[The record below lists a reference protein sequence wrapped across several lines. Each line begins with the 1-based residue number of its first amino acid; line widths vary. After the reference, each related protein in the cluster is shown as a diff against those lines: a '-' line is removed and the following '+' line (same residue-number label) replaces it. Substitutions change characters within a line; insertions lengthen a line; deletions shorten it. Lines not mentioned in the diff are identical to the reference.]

1 MTRKQIDAAR
11 ELRLWIGQILVPAA
25 AVVVMVPEVREAVKL
40 KATEVRESIARR
52 LSKKDEG

>member
-11 ELRLWIGQILVPAA
+11 EVRLWIGQILVPAA

>member
-25 AVVVMVPEVREAVKL
+25 AVVVMVPECREAVKL
-40 KATEVRESIARR
+40 KAAEVRESIARR
-52 LSKKDEG
+52 LAKKDEG

>member
-40 KATEVRESIARR
+40 KATEIRESIARR